1 MIISQNSIPTDFG
14 VLSVLAEVGLGNP
27 LYLPEVLLWELVAA
41 PEVTQSWLVPT
52 QKLHAITLCVGT
64 LLVPL

>member
-1 MIISQNSIPTDFG
+1 M
-14 VLSVLAEVGLGNP
+14 GLGNP